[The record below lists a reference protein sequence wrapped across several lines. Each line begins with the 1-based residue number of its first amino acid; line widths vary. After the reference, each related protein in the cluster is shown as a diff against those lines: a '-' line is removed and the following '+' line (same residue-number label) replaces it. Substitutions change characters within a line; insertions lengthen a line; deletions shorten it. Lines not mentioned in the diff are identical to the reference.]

1 MKDIMECDRKRKLF
15 TETSLTSTHVS
26 TAQKI
31 DRAGKLTLLF
41 VFNGNV
47 GSSVL
52 LLVHIFLN
60 DMLKNSS
67 YT

>member
-1 MKDIMECDRKRKLF
+1 MKDITECDRKRKPF

-31 DRAGKLTLLF
+31 DRAGKLTFRF

-47 GSSVL
+47 DL
-52 LLVHIFLN
+52 QFFC
-60 DMLKNSS
+60 
-67 YT
+67 